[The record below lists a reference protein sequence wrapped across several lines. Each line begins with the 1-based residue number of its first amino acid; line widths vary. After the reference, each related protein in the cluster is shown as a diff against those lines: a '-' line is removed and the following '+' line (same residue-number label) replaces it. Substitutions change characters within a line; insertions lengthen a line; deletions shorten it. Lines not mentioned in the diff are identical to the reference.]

1 MVWLGVPLEWS
12 LRQGLGAAVHV
23 GGEPQKQGRVSEEV
37 TMGKEG

>member
-1 MVWLGVPLEWS
+1 MVWLGVPREWS
-12 LRQGLGAAVHV
+12 LRQGLGAGVHV